1 MTARADRPDE
11 SSPRPSRPA
20 ALGAPDDPPAARDRD
35 PATAIGPAEA
45 ELPASGEMAD
55 GRTAGVLGAVVR
67 ITRMIGAGSDLA
79 AVFDAVAD
87 ELAPLLPY
95 DRCSVSLLDPS
106 GTTLRVTSHRG
117 QPPLTS
123 GNGERPVD
131 GTASGWVI
139 TNRRPL
145 IHRIGPEDR
154 FLGDDRRRAAGLAI
168 GLYVPVL
175 VDGNPVGVLGLST
188 RRPDAYDD
196 GDVWVLETVADHL
209 GLAIAAN
216 NLRQDAERRASRAQF
231 LAAISARFGPSLDL
245 AATLRTATAVAAEV
259 LGDVNAVFLRDA
271 ETGELALR
279 ELSHVDP
286 TMAAA
291 ANDLLR
297 DDTRGHWPELLAPVL
312 AGEALL
318 APRVVPDNLPAGGV
332 RETVRRLEIGSGLAV
347 PLVAGGAVIGVLV
360 SARTAARVREVG
372 RFGADELSLA
382 HGLAGHV
389 AGALLSAR
397 LHAATQRA
405 LDESEALRRI
415 GGELASSIDL
425 ERVLALVSTFAGLL
439 LGADYAAVASEGPD
453 GTVAWRAMTGTRT
466 PAHEDAEYTWGQGIV
481 GRVLASGR
489 PVVIE
494 GSPDNPAYPPAEF
507 ELHVAEGMRA
517 ALGVPLVAG
526 ERVFGALIAGFRR
539 ARVFRPAEV
548 RLAESLAGQ
557 AALVLENAR
566 LFAEAQ
572 RALAHRDEFLAVAA
586 HELRTPLTTLKGRS
600 QLLLRRLRRAGAL
613 TPGDE
618 EGLSVIL
625 RQLDRMG
632 RLVNDLLDVS
642 RMDAG
647 QLLLI
652 PEPTD
657 LVALA
662 RAAAAAANANAPEQ
676 PITVTADQ
684 EALVGQWDPWR
695 LEQAL
700 ASLLGNAQ
708 RYSPPGAPI
717 RVSVARRGDEAWLS
731 VHDSGAGI
739 DADDLERIFE
749 RFYRGDADSRAGI
762 GLGLAISRQIVADH
776 GGRLWATSSG
786 PGRGA
791 TFTLTLPLPGEAA
804 A

>member
-1 MTARADRPDE
+1 MTARLDRPDE
-11 SSPRPSRPA
+11 SPPESSPPA
-20 ALGAPDDPPAARDRD
+20 ALGAPAAPPAAHGRDSETPD
-35 PATAIGPAEA
+35 GPAEA
-45 ELPASGEMAD
+45 GSPVSQEAAD
-55 GRTAGVLGAVVR
+55 DRAAGVLGAVVR
-67 ITRMIGAGSDLA
+67 ITRLIGTGCDLA

-106 GTTLRVTSHRG
+106 ETTLRVTSHRG

-154 FLGDDRRRAAGLAI
+154 FLGDDRRRAAGLAV

-188 RRPDAYDD
+188 RHPDAYDD
-196 GDVWVLETVADHL
+196 GDVWLLATVADHL

-231 LAAISARFGPSLDL
+231 LAAISERFGVSLDL
-245 AATLRTATAVAAEV
+245 ATTLRTATSGAAEA
-259 LGDVNAVFLRDA
+259 LGDVNAVFLRDP
-271 ETGELALR
+271 ETGTLALR
-279 ELSHVDP
+279 ELSHVDAA
-286 TMAAA
+286 MASVAS
-291 ANDLLR
+291 DLLR
-297 DDTRGHWPELLAPVL
+297 DEPPRGWADLLAPVL
-312 AGEALL
+312 AGEAAMVPKV
-318 APRVVPDNLPAGGV
+318 APEELPVVA
-332 RETVRRLEIGSGLAV
+332 REAARRLAVGSGLAV
-347 PLVAGGAVIGVLV
+347 PLVAGGEVIGVLA
-360 SARTAARVREVG
+360 SARTAARIREVG
-372 RFGADELSLA
+372 RFGADDLNVA

-425 ERVLALVSTFAGLL
+425 DEVLALVSTFTGLL
-439 LGADYAAVASEGPD
+439 LGADYAVVASEGVD
-453 GTVAWRAMTGTRT
+453 GTFAWRAMTGNRT
-466 PAHEDAEYTWGQGIV
+466 HAHEDAEFTWGQGIV
-481 GRVLASGR
+481 GRVVAGRR

-494 GSPDNPAYPPAEF
+494 GFPDDPAHPPAAF
-507 ELHVAEGMRA
+507 DLPVAEGMRA
-517 ALGVPLVAG
+517 ALGVPLLAG

-539 ARVFRPAEV
+539 PHVFRPAEV

-557 AALVLENAR
+557 ASLVLENAR

-600 QLLLRRLRRAGAL
+600 QLLLRRLGRAGAL
-613 TPGDE
+613 RPADE
-618 EGLSVIL
+618 EGLLVIL

-642 RMDAG
+642 RIDAG
-647 QLLLI
+647 QFLLI

-662 RAAAAAANANAPEQ
+662 RAAAAEANANAPEQ
-676 PITVTADQ
+676 PITVTTDQ
-684 EALVGQWDPWR
+684 EALVGRWDPWR

-717 RVSVARRGDEAWLS
+717 RVAIARRGNEAWLS

-739 DADDLERIFE
+739 DASDLDRIFE
-749 RFYRGDADSRAGI
+749 RFYRGDADARAGI

-776 GGRLWATSSG
+776 GGRLWAASSG

-791 TFTLTLPLPGEAA
+791 TFTLTLPLPREPVI
-804 A
+804 